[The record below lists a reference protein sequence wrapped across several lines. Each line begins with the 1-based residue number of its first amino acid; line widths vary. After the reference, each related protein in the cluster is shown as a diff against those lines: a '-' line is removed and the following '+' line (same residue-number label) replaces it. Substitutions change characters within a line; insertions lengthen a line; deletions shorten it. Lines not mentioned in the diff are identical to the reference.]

1 MFTGGE
7 MVFTRIDPKN
17 PDTSMIVHIRPGWN
31 DLYAYLCG
39 DEKGAA
45 PNAIR
50 GAAAKDA
57 GNRPKR
63 PKCKAF
69 VCTMSERQYAHEMW
83 RLLDPSGKLLPLHD
97 VVALHK
103 RIVCVEHRSGEK
115 KSLANATRGL
125 TNIPEMSVV
134 VDDRTNV
141 WERRAQKN
149 ILAIAPFMPYN
160 TDTGPGLQSEVAGK
174 GGVMGMVQSMLTDVR
189 YKFSQQW
196 TRWAARVSSG
206 DPLRPG
212 GEKPAAGEILA
223 PLMASWAT
231 DNTETIVRQ
240 GGAARAAT
248 GAGSSL
254 NAVLK
259 SLGRSKSNAEEAQR
273 RRHEEA
279 KAKAEEEARAKE
291 EEEEKARVEE
301 EERRAAEE
309 ERRKEE
315 EERRKEEEEER
326 AKRRLF
332 ERLSELSEKDLQ
344 TAVELTEKFQP
355 EAVKDGRIE
364 WGKLEDDVVT
374 RLTYIYSGVI
384 EQTDAPPPSEH
395 GGARE

>member
-39 DEKGAA
+39 DEKGTA

-83 RLLDPSGKLLPLHD
+83 RLLDPTGKLLPLHD

-301 EERRAAEE
+301 EERRAEEE

-315 EERRKEEEEER
+315 EERRK
-326 AKRRLF
+326 K
-332 ERLSELSEKDLQ
+332 
-344 TAVELTEKFQP
+344 
-355 EAVKDGRIE
+355 
-364 WGKLEDDVVT
+364 
-374 RLTYIYSGVI
+374 
-384 EQTDAPPPSEH
+384 
-395 GGARE
+395 